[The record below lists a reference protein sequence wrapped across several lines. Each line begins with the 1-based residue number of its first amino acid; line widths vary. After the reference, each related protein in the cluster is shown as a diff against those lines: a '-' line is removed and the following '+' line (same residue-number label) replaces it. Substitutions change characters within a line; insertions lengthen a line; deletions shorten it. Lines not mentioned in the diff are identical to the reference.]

1 MGNSPDA
8 RREGTLAGMRVLV
21 VEDDAL
27 LLLDLEDLLRH
38 AGAQSVHACCTIEEA
53 LRCSETERFD
63 AAIIDVRIGSDSVAP
78 IAQRLVALGTP
89 FVFYTG
95 QPRNDRIMAEC
106 LNCQILS
113 KPAQSDVIVN
123 TLGGLLKVR
132 Q

>member
-1 MGNSPDA
+1 MGNSPAA
-8 RREGTLAGMRVLV
+8 RRESTLAGTRVLV

-27 LLLDLEDLLRH
+27 LLLDLEEVLRQ
-38 AGAQSVHACCTIEEA
+38 AGVQSVYTCCTIEEA

-63 AAIIDVRIGSDSVAP
+63 AAIIDVRIGSDSIAP
-78 IAQRLVALGTP
+78 IARQLVARGTP

-123 TLGGLLKVR
+123 TLTGLLKVR

>member
-1 MGNSPDA
+1 MGTSPDA
-8 RREGTLAGMRVLV
+8 RGESTLAGKRVLI

-27 LLLDLEDLLRH
+27 LLMDLEEVLRQ

-53 LRCSETERFD
+53 LRCSEAERFD
-63 AAIIDVRIGSDSVAP
+63 AAIIDVRIGSDSIAP
-78 IAQRLVALGTP
+78 IARQLVARGTP

-123 TLGGLLKVR
+123 TLTGLLKAR

>member
-8 RREGTLAGMRVLV
+8 RGESTLAGKRVLI

-27 LLLDLEDLLRH
+27 LLLDLEEVLRQ
-38 AGAQSVHACCTIEEA
+38 AGAQSVRSCCTIEQA
-53 LRCSETERFD
+53 LRCSEAERFD
-63 AAIIDVRIGSDSVAP
+63 AAIIDVRIGSDSIAP
-78 IAQRLVALGTP
+78 IARQLVARGTP

-106 LNCQILS
+106 LNCQIVS

-123 TLGGLLKVR
+123 TLTGLLKVR